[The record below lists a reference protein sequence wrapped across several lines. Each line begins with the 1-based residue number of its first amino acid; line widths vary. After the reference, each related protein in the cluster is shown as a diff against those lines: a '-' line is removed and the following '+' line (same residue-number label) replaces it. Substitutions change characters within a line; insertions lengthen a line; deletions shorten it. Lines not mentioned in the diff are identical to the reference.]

1 MRTATV
7 AACDRIDDR
16 KSKPSPAAAARFV
29 VPAEALEGMREK
41 LRLEPCPFVRHVQLD
56 RPVTIARGE
65 LDRAG
70 PIAQRV
76 VDKVRERLT
85 EASRVAR

>member
-1 MRTATV
+1 MRAPTV

-16 KSKPSPAAAARFV
+16 ESEPGPAATARLV
-29 VPAEALEGMREK
+29 VPAEALEGMREE
-41 LRLEPCPFVRHVQLD
+41 LRVEPCPFVGHVQLD
-56 RPVTIARGE
+56 RPVSIACGE

-70 PIAQRV
+70 PIAERV
-76 VDKVRERLT
+76 VDDIRERLT